1 MTISFR
7 NFNKEQSIAPDR
19 LLFSS
24 LKEND
29 KLSLQETSHGY
40 ESGHIFIVS
49 ESEDYSKKIILGHG
63 LSTIVL
69 LDEDQIPI
77 LFSGSYQDIES
88 LFNQIKEEIVE
99 EKEEPK
105 VQIIERIEKQIPIE
119 GPVGPKGE
127 DGTSGMHGIPGE
139 RGDKGDAGL
148 QGEQGPQGDKGDAGL
163 QGEQGPQGDKGD
175 AGLQGK
181 DGKRGPKGDKGDIG
195 SPGKEGKS
203 GTKGSKGPKGPKGDK
218 GDIGS
223 PGKEGKSGTKGPK
236 GDKGDIGKRGP
247 EGKRGIKGD
256 RGDSG
261 DQGTSGLVEAQ
272 FPLKYD
278 ESKKKITLD
287 TKTLN
292 RILSVP
298 SGQHGPDWPAM
309 NDWLAAAGG
318 AVGIRSLGESLL
330 KSVEDIN
337 FLGNAVEVTRRGN
350 KRDVDINITGTQF
363 SFAVSGDP
371 PKNANFGD
379 MWYEI
384 NSAIL
389 YVYLP
394 NDPSQ
399 TPPGTGTWVEL

>member
-139 RGDKGDAGL
+139 R
-148 QGEQGPQGDKGDAGL
+148 
-163 QGEQGPQGDKGD
+163 GDKGD